1 MGGEEKMRRKI
12 YVLSIVMLL
21 CISSVVII
29 NDDFNVEATSGDGGE
44 GDIGLNFSY
53 IHDITTSLSEVIY
66 TVYDEES
73 GELAKGRAFGTKGEH
88 YAAKNIIEY
97 EMNKMGLWNV
107 TLENITQFPD
117 DTIDDKLEVL
127 AKGITVNNTAAND
140 TKFIVDCYIDPA
152 LNESP

>member
-1 MGGEEKMRRKI
+1 M
-12 YVLSIVMLL
+12 VLVNKN
-21 CISSVVII
+21 SVVEAAPGDEGDIQIDFEYIYNITKRLSFII
-29 NDDFNVEATSGDGGE
+29 ND
-44 GDIGLNFSY
+44 
-53 IHDITTSLSEVIY
+53 TTIY
-66 TVYDEES
+66 PPGT
-73 GELAKGRAFGTKGEH
+73 LAKGRAFGTDGEH
-88 YAAKNIIEY
+88 WAAKFIIKDTME
-97 EMNKMGLWNV
+97 NDIGLWNV